1 MGAIT
6 IRRRNGVLNT
16 ERCGTECGTVVRVS
30 IERIKGCKRERGL
43 NCYGYIMKIS
53 EGRTGRAETQ
63 QTEGN
68 RGGGGDTA

>member
-1 MGAIT
+1 M
-6 IRRRNGVLNT
+6 R
-16 ERCGTECGTVVRVS
+16 VR

-68 RGGGGDTA
+68 RGGGGGDTA